1 MPIEDVAP
9 GGSTRGRRQVGNWM
23 MDESDP
29 VDGDQLFLEHLTKRA
44 KQRNRSHA
52 IKSPIMAVLRRYGVQ
67 QQLTSQS
74 MEAIWTEIV
83 GPVLAKES
91 RTGKIDRGV
100 MLVAV
105 ANSSVLQEL
114 SLRKLEIL
122 DRLHQH
128 ETWKEVRDLKFRR
141 EKFDSR

>member
-1 MPIEDVAP
+1 VAP

-29 VDGDQLFLEHLTKRA
+29 VDGDQLFLEHLAKRA

-74 MEAIWTEIV
+74 LEAIWSEIV